1 MEDEIKELRKLK
13 RNEVFKKTFEKLC
26 LDLELNFEEK
36 EYILK
41 CALLFFKKY
50 DSDKRFTSYF
60 KIGYYITLKY
70 SLRYNS
76 YQPLYDISNQL
87 GFYPIIDFI
96 LDQNK
101 QLFTANS
108 KNKIV
113 DALTYVLV
121 KNNYKSNYG
130 YIESLEQNSSRKK
143 IINHLQNE
151 IVYVAPTSY
160 GKSSL
165 IKDYIKSNNPNK
177 VAVIV
182 PTKSL
187 LIQTY
192 LDLKELSNEYK
203 LVLHDEMYNGENK
216 FIGILTQERAT
227 RILNSRQNN
236 FYDTLFIDEA
246 HNIFKRDSRSYI
258 LARLIQLNFKRNNNQ
273 KVIYLSPLIDLGS
286 NLKLNKSSKNE
297 ISTRKVNYDF
307 KSFEIYYFKNGK
319 SSFIDRFSGEIYD
332 INSNIDYFEYIKKN
346 SNSKNFIYQNKPEM
360 IEYFAENLFNNL
372 DFLQNRNEEI
382 DKIIN
387 VLSNEVHKD
396 FKLINHLKKGIVYLH
411 GLIPNTIKEYIESKY
426 KQVDDIKY
434 LVANKVVLEGI
445 NMPIETI
452 FIANNRLGRKN
463 ISYNDLINLIG
474 RANRL
479 NFIFS
484 DKNLNRLISKVH
496 FLEHEIFQG
505 KNTMESTIKKLNLE
519 KVKDIIENPIVE
531 NYDIEKID
539 FKGKNSEERKE
550 KQKIEDDN
558 LNYYS
563 DFILTQPKN
572 EFEKIKRYCIEN
584 SISNIFKNLDL
595 AVESIIENKQKFKFN
610 ENVKIVDIIDE
621 IFIKNQQDNISDFEI
636 LRLNETKAK
645 NYYNTFIYFTQHLNL
660 NQRIISTKDYFEK
673 KAKSDDPY
681 LYIGTSFGKLTSKEA
696 GKKSKHDEDQNK
708 YQSKVYIDL
717 TDKKSD
723 LINLAIVK
731 LKIEEDFVGYKL
743 TQLIS
748 FLNDFNIISKEYYQ
762 NVVYGTVDESII
774 NLVRF
779 GLSVS
784 TISELKKDNQIYN
797 ITLDRNGNLKAKNKN
812 VFIKYLEKKPELF
825 KFEIEKYLN

>member
-13 RNEVFKKTFEKLC
+13 RNVVFKKTFKKLC
-26 LDLELNFEEK
+26 LGLELNFEEK
-36 EYILK
+36 EFILK

-50 DSDKRFTSYF
+50 NSDKRFSSYF
-60 KIGYYITLKY
+60 KIGYYIILKY
-70 SLRYNS
+70 SLHYNK

-87 GFYPIIDFI
+87 GFYPIINFI
-96 LDQNK
+96 LDQDK
-101 QLFTANS
+101 QLFKANS

-113 DALTYVLV
+113 DALNYVLV
-121 KNNYKSNYG
+121 KKNYKSSYG
-130 YIESLEQNSSRKK
+130 YIESLEQNSSRNR
-143 IINHLQNE
+143 IINHVENE

-192 LDLKELSNEYK
+192 LDLKDLSNDYK
-203 LVLHDEMYNGENK
+203 LVLHDEMYNNENK

-236 FYDTLFIDEA
+236 FYDILFIDEA
-246 HNIFKRDSRSYI
+246 HNIFKRDSRSFI
-258 LARLIQLNFKRNNNQ
+258 LARLIQLNYKRNNNQ
-273 KVIYLSPLIDLGS
+273 KIIYLSPLIDFGR

-297 ISTRKVNYDF
+297 ISTKKVNYDF
-307 KSFEIYYFKNGK
+307 KSFEIYYFNNEQ
-319 SSFIDRFSGEIYD
+319 SYFFDRFSGEFYE
-332 INSNIDYFEYIKKN
+332 INSCINYFEYIKKN

-360 IEYFAENLFNNL
+360 IEYFAENLFDNL
-372 DFLQNRNEEI
+372 DFLQNENEEI
-382 DKIIN
+382 NKIIN

-396 FKLINHLKKGIVYLH
+396 FKLIKHLKKGIVYLH
-411 GLIPNTIKEYIESKY
+411 GIIPNTIKEYIESKY
-426 KQVDDIKY
+426 KQVDEIKY
-434 LVANKVVLEGI
+434 LIANKVVLEGI

-452 FIANNRLGRKN
+452 FITNNRLGRKN

-479 NFIFS
+479 NFIFN
-484 DKNLNRLISKVH
+484 DKKLNRLISKVH

-505 KNTMESTIKKLNLE
+505 KRPMESTIKKLNLE
-519 KVKDIIENPIVE
+519 KVNDIIENPIVE
-531 NYDIEKID
+531 SYDIEKID
-539 FKGKNSEERKE
+539 FTGQNSEERKG
-550 KQKIEDDN
+550 KQKIEDEN

-563 DFILTQPKN
+563 DFILTEPKN

-595 AVESIIENKQKFKFN
+595 AVNNIIKNKEIYQFDENDK
-610 ENVKIVDIIDE
+610 VVDIIDD
-621 IFIKNQQDNISDFEI
+621 IFIRNQKDNISDFEI
-636 LRLNETKAK
+636 VRLSEKKAK

-660 NQRIISTKDYFEK
+660 NQRIISTKDYFDK

-681 LYIGTSFGKLTSKEA
+681 LYIGTSFGQLTSKQA
-696 GKKSKHDEDQNK
+696 GKKSKHDEDEKK

-717 TDKKSD
+717 TDEKSD

-762 NVVYGTVDESII
+762 QVVYGTVDESII

-784 TISELKKDNQIYN
+784 TISELRKDNQISN
-797 ITLDRNGNLKAKNKN
+797 IDLDKNGNLKTKNKKSFEN
-812 VFIKYLEKKPELF
+812 YLKSKPELF